1 MANFKVKRQY
11 NDLEF
16 KRVLKKG
23 EEVEMTVKRADA
35 VEKTLSEKGFKGP
48 FLERID
54 NKDKK

>member
-1 MANFKVKRQY
+1 
-11 NDLEF
+11 
-16 KRVLKKG
+16 
-23 EEVEMTVKRADA
+23 MTVKRADA